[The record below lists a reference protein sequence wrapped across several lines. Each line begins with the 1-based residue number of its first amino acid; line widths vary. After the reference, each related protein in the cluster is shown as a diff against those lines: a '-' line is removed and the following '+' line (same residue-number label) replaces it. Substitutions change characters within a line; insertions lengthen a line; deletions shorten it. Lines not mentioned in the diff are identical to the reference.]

1 MSAMMKFLPG
11 LIAAALAFFLV
22 KLLSWIEL
30 IDNFGWQIVLFFGVY
45 LGAAVLIERAMRNYR
60 GRLD

>member
-22 KLLSWIEL
+22 KLLSSIEL

-45 LGAAVLIERAMRNYR
+45 LGAAFLIERAMRNYR